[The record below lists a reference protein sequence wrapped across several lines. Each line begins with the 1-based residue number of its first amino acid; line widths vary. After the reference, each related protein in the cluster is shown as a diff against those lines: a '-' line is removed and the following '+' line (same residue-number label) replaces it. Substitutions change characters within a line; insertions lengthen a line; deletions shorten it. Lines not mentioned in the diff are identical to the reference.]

1 MIGVFLYL
9 TGRSGWNRLVRQLR
23 RLRTPRYLIALLLG
37 LLYLY
42 AIAEQQR
49 SARSGADPSAAQ
61 WVQLIAMLG
70 GVGAVIWAWLFGS
83 ERRALAFSPADVTFL
98 FAGPVTRRWL
108 IQYKLLRSQL
118 PVLFNVLLWT
128 LLLSREQFGASA
140 WLRALSLWVLVTTL
154 SLHRLGASFVRSAV
168 VEHGRAGLRRRAV
181 SVAAAMVG
189 GIVVGWTVWHA
200 APDLAAAVRS
210 RGTDAAFEALSAIV
224 RQPPLRWLL
233 VPFDAMVRPLTA
245 PSPQAWLHAIWPAAG
260 ILALHFIWVI
270 RSDAAFEESAVEHTL
285 ARARRET
292 PADRRRKSLP
302 TSPRRPLPR
311 LLRLAPTG
319 WPAGAILWKNLV
331 SVVRVRPVRG
341 ALVTGIA
348 AGLGCALLS
357 FGAETSLTEA
367 VGWLAL
373 MWAVVMLLVGP
384 QWIRNDLRSD
394 LAHFDLLRSY
404 PLPGR
409 SVIAAEAAGSAAVL
423 TLMQL
428 ALVTLAYLAFVGNES
443 MEFTLVERTLALA
456 AAVVYLP
463 AISFLSMLIQN
474 GGAILF
480 PTWIRSGPERA
491 GGVEALGQNML
502 LIVAHV
508 GIVTLLMAVPFA
520 GATAVQV
527 MLYPA
532 MGLWGEIPRAA
543 VFLALAAFEAH
554 VIMGWLGGVLER
566 TDPAMIGV

>member
-9 TGRSGWNRLVRQLR
+9 TVRSARNRLVRQLR

-49 SARSGADPSAAQ
+49 SARGSADPSAAQ
-61 WVQLIAMLG
+61 WVHLLAMLG
-70 GVGAVIWAWLFGS
+70 VVGAVMWAWLFGS
-83 ERRALAFSPADVTFL
+83 ERRALVFSPADVTFL

-128 LLLSREQFGASA
+128 LLLFREQFGASA
-140 WLRALSLWVLVTTL
+140 WLRALSLWVLVSTL

-181 SVAAAMVG
+181 AVAAV
-189 GIVVGWTVWHA
+189 IVAGVVAGWTVWHA
-200 APDLAAAVRS
+200 VPDLAAAVRS
-210 RGTDAAFEALSAIV
+210 RGADAAFEVVSAIV

-233 VPFDAMVRPLTA
+233 MPFDFMVRPLTA
-245 PSPQAWLHAIWPAAG
+245 PSAVAWVHAIWPAAG
-260 ILALHFIWVI
+260 ILLLHFIWVI
-270 RSDAAFEESAVEHTL
+270 RSDAAFEESAVEHAL
-285 ARARRET
+285 ARARRER
-292 PADRRRKSLP
+292 PNDSARKPFSA
-302 TSPRRPLPR
+302 SVRRPLPR
-311 LLRLAPTG
+311 ILRLAPTG

-341 ALVTGIA
+341 AVVTGIA
-348 AGLGCALLS
+348 AGLGSALLS
-357 FGAETSLTEA
+357 FGAGTALSEV

-373 MWAVVMLLVGP
+373 MWAVVMLFVGP

-394 LAHFDLLRSY
+394 FAHFDLLRSY
-404 PLPGR
+404 PVAGR

-428 ALVTLAYLAFVGNES
+428 ALLLLAYLAFLGNE
-443 MEFTLVERTLALA
+443 TLELTLTERTLGLV

-474 GGAILF
+474 AGAILF
-480 PTWIRSGPERA
+480 PTWIRPGPERA

-502 LIVAHV
+502 LIIAHV
-508 GIVTLLMAVPFA
+508 GIITVLMAVPFGA
-520 GATAVQV
+520 ATAVQMV
-527 MLYPA
+527 LHPA
-532 MGLWGEIPRAA
+532 LAGWAEIPRAA
-543 VFLALAAFEAH
+543 VFLALIAFEAH
-554 VIMGWLGGVLER
+554 VIVGWLGGVLER
-566 TDPAMIGV
+566 TDPASIGV